1 MDQANRQSWQP
12 VLLTMLSVAF
22 AAWAGAVVWMGN
34 SISDQLARIQD
45 GMLRVEREMVD
56 FKLEVSQRV
65 TRIEVRHGDEERPA
79 R

>member
-1 MDQANRQSWQP
+1 
-12 VLLTMLSVAF
+12 
-22 AAWAGAVVWMGN
+22 MGN

-65 TRIEVRHGDEERPA
+65 TRIEVQHGEEERQA